1 MDVATSFKILE
12 IGITSDMADLKRA
25 YRVMAKRYHPDRFDH
40 DPVLK
45 KRAESRMKQI
55 NLAFKTASDF
65 VNSLKKSEK
74 QNSSSTRETM
84 PKSSSSSPEADQA
97 EKVREEKSGRDGFE
111 KNHSENC
118 EDNADL
124 KKRQISVALI
134 FAWCRNLIFSVTD
147 EFFSYGK
154 KSSNI
159 NSSSA
164 TYNNTFE
171 QQQSASCDRF
181 GSKKKDPATASANK
195 QIYPENSNSSKHSRK
210 HTTTEFDSILRQSV
224 KSFKSEE
231 LRNNTIFNAK
241 ASQAKRCDTSG
252 CANKAHHASARSNSP
267 FRYIKRRKKFI
278 DSNAGPV
285 ERISP
290 ISSVNKI

>member
-12 IGITSDMADLKRA
+12 IGRTSDMADLKRA
-25 YRVMAKRYHPDRFDH
+25 YRIMAKRYHPDRFDH

-45 KRAESRMKQI
+45 KKAESRMKDI

-65 VNSLKKSEK
+65 FNSLKKSEK
-74 QNSSSTRETM
+74 QKSASTRDTM
-84 PKSSSSSPEADQA
+84 PERSSSSPKADQA
-97 EKVREEKSGRDGFE
+97 EEEKSRQDGFE
-111 KNHSENC
+111 KNYSENC
-118 EDNADL
+118 EEKSDC
-124 KKRQISVALI
+124 KKEQTSVSI
-134 FAWCRNLIFSVTD
+134 IFSWCKNFIFSAAD
-147 EFFSYGK
+147 EFFNYGK
-154 KSSNI
+154 RSSNI
-159 NSSSA
+159 NSSSY

-195 QIYPENSNSSKHSRK
+195 QIYHEILNSSKHSRRRK
-210 HTTTEFDSILRQSV
+210 TTEFDSILRQSV

-231 LRNNTIFNAK
+231 LRDDTIFNAK
-241 ASQAKRCDTSG
+241 ASQAKKCNTSG
-252 CANKAHHASARSNSP
+252 CANTVHHTSARSNSP